1 MCMTVQEMNEAMQ
14 KVQEWKIVKKG
25 TEDSIDEL
33 NMKVTEY
40 LLETEECAAV
50 DKKGNPIRR
59 FTGTLFTAT
68 LSVQE
73 RETAVKEKV
82 LEFLAIP
89 EIRKAVEDNDIDTSV
104 LFRTAS
110 ARVLRIG

>member
-1 MCMTVQEMNEAMQ
+1 MCMTVNEMNETMQ
-14 KVQEWKIVKKG
+14 KIQEWKIMKKG
-25 TEDSIDEL
+25 VEASIDEL
-33 NMKVTEY
+33 NAEAIEFLM
-40 LLETEECAAV
+40 ETEECAAV
-50 DKKGNPIRR
+50 DKKGRPIRR

-89 EIRKAVEDNDIDTSV
+89 EIRKVVDDNDIDTSV
-104 LFRTAS
+104 LFSTSS